1 MRAAALTLSAALATS
16 AASGAAG
23 ADGEAS
29 ARSVPRYSAAA
40 LYNAGNAAARSGQH
54 AQAILDYERA
64 QLLAPLDA
72 DVRRNLEVVQAR
84 AGAGSVAARD
94 WLRRA
99 HVAPAPAVY
108 EGGVVG
114 LLLAGMALLARARWP
129 RGAAAPALG
138 LIGGAGAVLLA
149 ASVIDALAT
158 APVLKDA
165 VVMHASAA
173 TASPTPAG
181 ATLFTVPAGETVALE
196 DSHGAFWLI
205 RNAQGREGWVPRSG
219 VERVVPRA
227 TDS

>member
-1 MRAAALTLSAALATS
+1 MRAAALALSAALATS
-16 AASGAAG
+16 VAAG

-29 ARSVPRYSAAA
+29 ARSLTRYSAAA
-40 LYNAGNAAARSGQH
+40 LYNAGNAAARAGQY

-72 DVRRNLEVVQAR
+72 DARRNLEVVQAR
-84 AGAGSVAARD
+84 AGAGSVATRD

-99 HVAPAPAVY
+99 HVGPAPALY
-108 EGGVVG
+108 EAGLVG

-129 RGAAAPALG
+129 RSAAAPALR
-138 LIGGAGAVLLA
+138 LIGAAGALLLV

-165 VVMHASAA
+165 VVMQASAA

-205 RNAQGREGWVPRSG
+205 RDAQGREGWVPRSG